1 MLPLVSSQNNVWET
15 IVEIPDLDLDL
26 DLRSVSDWM

>member
-15 IVEIPDLDLDL
+15 IAEIPDLDLDL
-26 DLRSVSDWM
+26 DLRSVSDMM